1 MITPHTTGCDSCS
14 MISSQIKGIKRALK
28 QPELYTDDEIRLLKR
43 SLRELYQERT
53 DLNRGKWIWLMP
65 KHNFK
70 VGDLVT
76 YKDHTNNNEYNKSDI
91 TFITNDYIVVC
102 IHRELKTPEEAEH
115 AVSKWR
121 EVKIL
126 VYSEYWNN
134 LIPNSK

>member
-1 MITPHTTGCDSCS
+1 
-14 MISSQIKGIKRALK
+14 
-28 QPELYTDDEIRLLKR
+28 
-43 SLRELYQERT
+43 
-53 DLNRGKWIWLMP
+53 MP

-76 YKDHTNNNEYNKSDI
+76 YKDHTNNNIYDKSDI
-91 TFITNDYIVVC
+91 TFISTDYIVVC
-102 IHRELKTPEEAEH
+102 IHRELKTPEEAAH

-134 LIPNSK
+134 LIPRTQNDSIQESPISNPQARRHD

>member
-1 MITPHTTGCDSCS
+1 
-14 MISSQIKGIKRALK
+14 
-28 QPELYTDDEIRLLKR
+28 
-43 SLRELYQERT
+43 
-53 DLNRGKWIWLMP
+53 MP

-76 YKDHTNNNEYNKSDI
+76 YKDHTNNNIYDKSDI
-91 TFITNDYIVVC
+91 TIISSNYIVVC
-102 IHRELKTPEEAEH
+102 IHRELKTPEEAAH

-134 LIPNSK
+134 LIPRTSNDSIQESPISNPQARRDS

>member
-1 MITPHTTGCDSCS
+1 
-14 MISSQIKGIKRALK
+14 
-28 QPELYTDDEIRLLKR
+28 
-43 SLRELYQERT
+43 
-53 DLNRGKWIWLMP
+53 MP

-76 YKDHTNNNEYNKSDI
+76 YKDHTNNNTYDKSDI
-91 TFITNDYIVVC
+91 TFISTDYIVVC

-126 VYSEYWNN
+126 VYPYYLHTIVHRNQNDSIQESPISN
-134 LIPNSK
+134 PQARRHD

>member
-1 MITPHTTGCDSCS
+1 
-14 MISSQIKGIKRALK
+14 
-28 QPELYTDDEIRLLKR
+28 
-43 SLRELYQERT
+43 
-53 DLNRGKWIWLMP
+53 MP

-76 YKDHTNNNEYNKSDI
+76 YKDHTNNNTYDKSDI
-91 TFITNDYIVVC
+91 TFISTDYIVVC
-102 IHRELKTPEEAEH
+102 IHRELKTPEEAAH

-134 LIPNSK
+134 LIPRTQNDSIQESPISNPQARRHD

>member
-1 MITPHTTGCDSCS
+1 
-14 MISSQIKGIKRALK
+14 
-28 QPELYTDDEIRLLKR
+28 
-43 SLRELYQERT
+43 
-53 DLNRGKWIWLMP
+53 MP

-76 YKDHTNNNEYNKSDI
+76 YLDHTNNNTYDKSDI
-91 TFITNDYIVVC
+91 TFISTDYIVVC

-134 LIPNSK
+134 LIPRTQNDSIQESPISNPQARRHD

>member
-1 MITPHTTGCDSCS
+1 
-14 MISSQIKGIKRALK
+14 
-28 QPELYTDDEIRLLKR
+28 
-43 SLRELYQERT
+43 
-53 DLNRGKWIWLMP
+53 MP

-76 YKDHTNNNEYNKSDI
+76 YKDHTNNNTYDKSDI
-91 TFITNDYIVVC
+91 TFISTDYIVVC

-115 AVSKWR
+115 AGAKWR

-134 LIPNSK
+134 LIPRTPNDSIQESPISNPQARRHD

>member
-1 MITPHTTGCDSCS
+1 
-14 MISSQIKGIKRALK
+14 
-28 QPELYTDDEIRLLKR
+28 
-43 SLRELYQERT
+43 
-53 DLNRGKWIWLMP
+53 MP

-76 YKDHTNNNEYNKSDI
+76 YKDHTNNNIYDKSDI
-91 TFITNDYIVVC
+91 TFISSNYIVVC
-102 IHRELKTPEEAEH
+102 IHRELKPPEEAAH

-134 LIPNSK
+134 LIPRTSNDSIQESPISNPQARRDS

>member
-1 MITPHTTGCDSCS
+1 
-14 MISSQIKGIKRALK
+14 
-28 QPELYTDDEIRLLKR
+28 
-43 SLRELYQERT
+43 
-53 DLNRGKWIWLMP
+53 MP

-76 YKDHTNNNEYNKSDI
+76 CKDHTNNNTYDKSDI
-91 TFITNDYIVVC
+91 TFISTDYIVVC
-102 IHRELKTPEEAEH
+102 IHRALKTPEEAKH

-134 LIPNSK
+134 LIPRTPNDSIQESPISNPQARRHD

>member
-1 MITPHTTGCDSCS
+1 
-14 MISSQIKGIKRALK
+14 
-28 QPELYTDDEIRLLKR
+28 
-43 SLRELYQERT
+43 
-53 DLNRGKWIWLMP
+53 MP

-76 YKDHTNNNEYNKSDI
+76 YKDHTNNNTYDKSDI
-91 TFITNDYIVVC
+91 TFISTDYIVVC

-134 LIPNSK
+134 LIPRSPNDSIQESPISYPQARRHD

>member
-1 MITPHTTGCDSCS
+1 
-14 MISSQIKGIKRALK
+14 
-28 QPELYTDDEIRLLKR
+28 
-43 SLRELYQERT
+43 
-53 DLNRGKWIWLMP
+53 MP

-76 YKDHTNNNEYNKSDI
+76 YKDHTNNNTYDKSDI
-91 TFITNDYIVVC
+91 TFISTDYIVVC
-102 IHRELKTPEEAEH
+102 IHRELKTPEEAAH

-134 LIPNSK
+134 LIPRTQNDSIQDSPISNPQARRDS

>member
-1 MITPHTTGCDSCS
+1 
-14 MISSQIKGIKRALK
+14 
-28 QPELYTDDEIRLLKR
+28 
-43 SLRELYQERT
+43 
-53 DLNRGKWIWLMP
+53 MP

-76 YKDHTNNNEYNKSDI
+76 YKDHTNNNEYTKSDI
-91 TFITNDYIVVC
+91 TFISTEYIVVC
-102 IHRELKTPEEAEH
+102 IHRELKTPEEAAH

-134 LIPNSK
+134 LIPRTPNDSIQESPISNPQARRHD

>member
-1 MITPHTTGCDSCS
+1 
-14 MISSQIKGIKRALK
+14 
-28 QPELYTDDEIRLLKR
+28 
-43 SLRELYQERT
+43 
-53 DLNRGKWIWLMP
+53 MP
-65 KHNFK
+65 KHNFN

-76 YKDHTNNNEYNKSDI
+76 YKDHTNNNTYDKSDI
-91 TFITNDYIVVC
+91 TFISTDYIVVC

-134 LIPNSK
+134 LIPRTQNDSIQESPISNPQARRHD